1 MSKKFRNKYR
11 IESTR
16 LQYWDYGSNAAYFV
30 TICTKN
36 RIHYFGDVT
45 ETQNFASPP
54 MQNFASP
61 PMQNFVSPQE
71 QNIVPPQMQLS
82 EIGKIADQN
91 WLSIPEHFPFVKLG
105 NHVIMPNHVHGIII
119 IDKPIVLDSAEVQT
133 QNFASPPMQNF
144 ASPPLLGF
152 ESPPLQDISSPPL
165 EEFESPPLQNTAS
178 PQEQEQKNKFGPQSK
193 NLASIIRG
201 YKASIKKY
209 ATINSINFVWQP
221 LYHEHII
228 RSTQSYQRISNYILN
243 NPMNWKKDTFH
254 K

>member
-11 IESTR
+11 IDSTR

-45 ETQNFASPP
+45 ETQDIVSPP
-54 MQNFASP
+54 
-61 PMQNFVSPQE
+61 
-71 QNIVPPQMQLS
+71 MQLS

-91 WLSIPEHFPFVKLG
+91 WRSIPEHFPFVKLG

-119 IDKPIVLDSAEVQT
+119 IDKPIGMDSAEVQT
-133 QNFASPPMQNF
+133 QNFASPPLQNF
-144 ASPPLLGF
+144 ASPPLQKF
-152 ESPPLQDISSPPL
+152 ESPPM
-165 EEFESPPLQNTAS
+165 QNTAS
-178 PQEQEQKNKFGPQSK
+178 PLEQQQKNKFGPQSK

-209 ATINSINFVWQP
+209 ATMNSIDFAWQP

>member
-45 ETQNFASPP
+45 ETQNFASPQ
-54 MQNFASP
+54 MQYLVSP
-61 PMQNFVSPQE
+61 PMQDFVSTT
-71 QNIVPPQMQLS
+71 MQLS
-82 EIGKIADQN
+82 EIGTIAHQN

-119 IDKPIVLDSAEVQT
+119 IDKPIAMDSEIDMDSAEVQT
-133 QNFASPPMQNF
+133 QNFASPPW
-144 ASPPLLGF
+144 
-152 ESPPLQDISSPPL
+152 
-165 EEFESPPLQNTAS
+165 QNTAS
-178 PQEQEQKNKFGPQSK
+178 PQEQQQKNKFGPQSK

-201 YKASIKKY
+201 YKASI
-209 ATINSINFVWQP
+209 
-221 LYHEHII
+221 
-228 RSTQSYQRISNYILN
+228 
-243 NPMNWKKDTFH
+243 
-254 K
+254 